1 MASHLWIVE
10 GRRLA
15 TARLEELLIRGEA
28 LTMPTL
34 ETSLVVMDPREFKT
48 FRELIHRKTGIW
60 LRDGK
65 QAMLAGRLSKR
76 LRHHGMTDFATYAA
90 YVGSVRDGG
99 KELAEIINCV
109 TTNKTSFFREKHH
122 FDFLAQ
128 KLVPDLM
135 AGAALG
141 RARNIRIWSAA
152 CSTGEEPY
160 SIAISLLDALKT
172 GHGSSSIPPTP
183 GIPPPPPGGWQVE
196 VVASDIDTVVLATAA
211 QGIYDQSSLEDVPT
225 AMQTKYFLRGKGNM
239 AGQVRVK
246 KEVAQLVKFQR
257 LNLMDSHW
265 AIEGKFDVIFF
276 RNALIYFNR
285 ETQELFLRKM
295 LTYLKQRGYLILG
308 HSEHVPWLNDS
319 VEPLNNT
326 IHQLHAQK
334 RPAYTGPE
342 RRRRA
347 RQ

>member
-1 MASHLWIVE
+1 MPALDTS
-10 GRRLA
+10 LA
-15 TARLEELLIRGEA
+15 T
-28 LTMPTL
+28 
-34 ETSLVVMDPREFKT
+34 MDMREFKT

-65 QAMLAGRLSKR
+65 QTMLAGRLSKR

-90 YVGSVRDGG
+90 YVETVQDGG

-109 TTNKTSFFREKHH
+109 TTNKTSFFREIHH
-122 FDFLAQ
+122 FDFLAG
-128 KLVPDLM
+128 KLVPDLV
-135 AGAALG
+135 AGVALG
-141 RARNIRIWSAA
+141 RARSIRIWSAA

-160 SIAISLLDALKT
+160 SIAISVLDALKT
-172 GHGSSSIPPTP
+172 ALVSGSAPPTP
-183 GIPPPPPGGWQVE
+183 GVSPPPPGGWQVE
-196 VVASDIDTVVLATAA
+196 VVASDIDTAVLATAG
-211 QGIYDQSSLEDVPT
+211 QGIYDQDSLADVPQ

-239 AGQVRVK
+239 EGQVRLK

-257 LNLMDSHW
+257 VNLMDSHW
-265 AIEGKFDVIFF
+265 PIDGKFDVIFF

-285 ETQELFLRKM
+285 ETQEVFLRKM
-295 LTYLKQRGYLILG
+295 LGYLKPRGYLILG

-319 VEPLNNT
+319 VEALNNT
-326 IHQLHAQK
+326 IHQLRAQK

-342 RRRRA
+342 RRRRS

>member
-1 MASHLWIVE
+1 
-10 GRRLA
+10 
-15 TARLEELLIRGEA
+15 
-28 LTMPTL
+28 MPTL
-34 ETSLVVMDPREFKT
+34 EASLAAMDVREFKT

-90 YVGSVRDGG
+90 YVATVQDNG

-109 TTNKTSFFREKHH
+109 TTNKTSFFREMHH
-122 FDFLAQ
+122 FEFLMRT
-128 KLVPDLM
+128 LVPQLI

-141 RARNIRIWSAA
+141 RPRSIRIWSAA

-160 SIAISLLDALKT
+160 SIAIALLEALKT
-172 GHGSSSIPPTP
+172 GHASASVAPSPGQSLSPPA
-183 GIPPPPPGGWQVE
+183 GWQVE

-211 QGIYDQSSLEDVPT
+211 QGIYDRESLEDVPPV
-225 AMQTKYFLRGKGNM
+225 MQNKYFLRGKGNM
-239 AGQVRVK
+239 VGQVRVK

-257 LNLMDSHW
+257 INLMDSQW
-265 AIEGKFDVIFF
+265 PLEGKFDAIFF

-285 ETQELFLRKM
+285 ETQEVFLRRM
-295 LTYLKQRGYLILG
+295 LGYLKSRGHLILG

-319 VEPLNNT
+319 VETLSNT
-326 IHQLHAQK
+326 VHQLRAQK
-334 RPAYTGPE
+334 RPPYTGPE
-342 RRRRA
+342 RRRRS